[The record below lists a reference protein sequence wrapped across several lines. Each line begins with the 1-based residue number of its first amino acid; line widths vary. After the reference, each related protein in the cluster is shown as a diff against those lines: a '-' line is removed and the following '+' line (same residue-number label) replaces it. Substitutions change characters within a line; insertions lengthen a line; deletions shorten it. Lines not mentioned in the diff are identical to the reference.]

1 MTDACLTGSGCN
13 KDDPCDQCN
22 LDVFFRAPEE
32 SVTLTDTQV
41 LLLLLLSFAAVPA
54 AVYRWGEPR
63 RDDHGARAHLLDP
76 RL

>member
-41 LLLLLLSFAAVPA
+41 LALLLLSFAAVPA
-54 AVYRWGEPR
+54 AAYRYGLGPR
-63 RDDHGARAHLLDP
+63 RGERSRLQLL
-76 RL
+76 LK